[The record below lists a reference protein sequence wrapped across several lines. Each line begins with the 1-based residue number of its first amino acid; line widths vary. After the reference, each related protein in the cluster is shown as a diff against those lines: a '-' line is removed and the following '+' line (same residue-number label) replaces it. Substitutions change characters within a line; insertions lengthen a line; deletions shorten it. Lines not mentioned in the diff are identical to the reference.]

1 MDSEPKIE
9 LGFVQR
15 RLPWIVAAGALVLYL
30 ITLNHYAS
38 FAGINSLSRVAGWE
52 WRSNV
57 VAPLQVLLT
66 LPIRWLP
73 IGIQLLALN
82 FLAALAGA
90 LALGLLARSVALLP
104 HDRTRGQRNVERSD
118 YSLLSITGAWMP
130 PVLAALVCG
139 LQLTFWENAVVATGE
154 AIDLLIF
161 SWLVHTLLQY
171 RLDSQERRL
180 TWFAVVYGI
189 SVTNNFAMVSFFP
202 AFLAAMVWIKGM
214 EFFKWRFILRTLGC
228 GLAGLLLYLVLPAI
242 ESSVNTSGYTFWE
255 LLRSNWGQQKYS
267 ILLMPRYIILL
278 ISLTSLLPILFIGIR
293 WPAQFGDISPVGNA
307 LTNLMT
313 HLIHGIFLVA
323 CSYVAFDPAFS
334 PRHLGGGIF
343 PFLPLYY
350 LGALTIGYC
359 AGYFLLVFGAK
370 PGPQAWQRP
379 GPIRRAVNV
388 AIVVLVWVSFAVVP
402 AGLLYR
408 NLPVVLA
415 GSGKA
420 MERLTKETAKSLPPQ
435 GAIVFSDDVFR
446 LNALNLE
453 LHRSSPGHK
462 HVLVDTSSLPAPGYH
477 RFLQK
482 HFPDRWPKFNREPG
496 VRTQFQPTDLIS
508 MLYQLSLSNSIV
520 YLQPSF
526 GYYFEY
532 FYAKPRQMVYEL
544 KLYPTNSIGAP
555 ALTAAEVKQQDAY
568 WRSIK
573 STEIDPLFKKATPF
587 VKPRPGKDTPRPRTL
602 DAYLCESYSRVLN
615 HFGVEAQRAEALP
628 LAAEYFDWAVQL
640 NPASPAAYLNRE
652 FNKQWRETKQLNQKP
667 SEGINDRLILYE
679 GNWEA
684 IIGLNGPVDQPYAT
698 SVLAETLRNNRN
710 FRQAAHYFERTLRFD
725 PDNRPAQVLL
735 ITSVVNSQLPNQ
747 GLDMIAKF
755 RARHGQS
762 ISEPE
767 EMELLRSEAWARIG
781 RNELPEAERLL
792 LSAAARFPKSSS
804 PWDTLVDVY
813 FQLGRLTNAITTLDR
828 QLQAQP
834 DNQRALINYGAVN
847 ARLNKFAEAIPFYD
861 RALKVA
867 PNDEIAL
874 FNRATAH
881 SKLDRLEAAQKDFES
896 LLNVAKSNYR
906 TVALYGLGDIHFRK
920 KNRQLSIGYFEDF
933 IKASPEGA
941 PEIAVAKEKIKLL
954 ESGGTL

>member
-1 MDSEPKIE
+1 MDSEPTVE

-15 RLPWIVAAGALVLYL
+15 RLPWIVAAAALVVYL
-30 ITLNHYAS
+30 ITLNHYS
-38 FAGINSLSRVAGWE
+38 TFAGINSLARVDAWE

-57 VAPLQVLLT
+57 IAPLNVILT
-66 LPIRWLP
+66 MPIRWLP
-73 IGIQLLALN
+73 AGIQLLALN
-82 FLAALAGA
+82 FFSALCAA

-130 PVLAALVCG
+130 PALAVLVCG

-154 AIDLLIF
+154 ALDLLIF
-161 SWLVHTLLQY
+161 SWLVHTLLSY
-171 RLDSQERRL
+171 RLDSKESRL
-180 TWFAVVYGI
+180 TWFALVYGI
-189 SVTNNFAMVSFFP
+189 AVTSNFAMVAFFP
-202 AFLAAMVWIKGM
+202 AFLVAIFWIKGL
-214 EFFKWRFILRTLGC
+214 EFFKWRFILKMLGC
-228 GLAGLLLYLVLPAI
+228 GVAGLALYFVLPAI
-242 ESSVNTSGYTFWE
+242 ESSTNTSGYTFWE

-278 ISLTSLLPILFIGIR
+278 ISLTSLLPVLFIGIR

-323 CSYVAFDPAFS
+323 CCYVAFDPAFS

-343 PFLPLYY
+343 SFLPLYF
-350 LGALTIGYC
+350 LGALSIGYC
-359 AGYFLLVFGAK
+359 SGYFLLVFGAK

-379 GPIRRAVNV
+379 GPIRQVVNK
-388 AIVVLVWVSFAVVP
+388 AIVVVVWLSFVAVP
-402 AGLLYR
+402 AGLIYQ

-420 MERLTKETAKSLPPQ
+420 MDRLAHETAKSLPPH
-435 GAIVFSDDVFR
+435 GAIVFSDDLFR
-446 LNALNLE
+446 LNALNYE
-453 LHRSSPGHK
+453 LKRNSPGHK

-482 HFPDRWPKFNREPG
+482 RFPDRWPQFNREPNA
-496 VRTQFQPTDLIS
+496 RIQFQPTDLIS
-508 MLYQLSLSNSIV
+508 MLYQLSLSNTVV

-555 ALTAAEVKQQDAY
+555 AMTAAEVKQQDAY
-568 WRSIK
+568 WRSLK
-573 STEIDPLFKKATPF
+573 ATEIDPLFKKAVPF
-587 VKPRPGKDTPRPRTL
+587 VKPRPGKDVARPRTL
-602 DAYLCESYSRVLN
+602 DTYLCESYSRVLN

-628 LAAEYFDWAVQL
+628 LAAEYFEWAAQL
-640 NPASPAAYLNRE
+640 NPANPAAYLNRE
-652 FNKQWRETKQLNQKP
+652 FNKQWRESRKFNEKP
-667 SEGINDRLILYE
+667 SDGINDRLLLYD

-684 IIGLNGPVDQPYAT
+684 IIGLNGPVDQPLAT
-698 SVLAETLRNNRN
+698 SFLAETLRNNRN
-710 FRQAAHYFERTLRFD
+710 YRQAAHYFERTLHFD

-735 ITSVVNSQLPNQ
+735 ISSVVNAQLPNL

-755 RARHGQS
+755 RARHGQT

-767 EMELLRSEAWARIG
+767 EMEMLRSEAWARIG

-792 LSAAARFPKSSS
+792 LSAAARYPKSSS
-804 PWDTLVDVY
+804 PWDTLVDIY
-813 FQLGRLTNAITTLDR
+813 FQLGSLTNAITTLDR

-847 ARLNKFAEAIPFYD
+847 ARLNKFAEAIPYYD
-861 RALKVA
+861 RALKAA

-874 FNRATAH
+874 FNRATAN

-896 LLNVAKSNYR
+896 LLGVAKSNYR
-906 TVALYGLGDIHFRK
+906 TVALFGLGDIHFRR
-920 KNRQLSIGYFEDF
+920 KNRQLSIGYFKDF
-933 IKASPEGA
+933 IKASYEGA

-954 ESGGTL
+954 EGGAN